1 MRGLTHVFLA
11 VALASLPP
19 LVASDPTPRPIRIPT
34 APVVPAPMPV
44 PGAPLD
50 LTGDW
55 VYPVDSD
62 VDFLLFAVP
71 EGLVKVTKDNG
82 PLRYRGTFVGG
93 TGQSE
98 TKTFAGKYLAF
109 VEAVGK
115 GDVEII
121 IVPVGAKGEG
131 ECLRQKLRVNGGLAP
146 QPPPNPNPQP
156 RPAPVSKAAWVVVV
170 EETSQRTPQIA
181 AVLGDLN
188 YWKTLPGRGLSWRL
202 YDADSPDAKAKGFDR
217 VGKAAGLPCVIFLD
231 KDGKNPLT
239 GGEPVGV
246 PLPAS
251 AAGVDDLI
259 KGVTK

>member
-1 MRGLTHVFLA
+1 MRVQSLVFL
-11 VALASLPP
+11 LAASG
-19 LVASDPTPRPIRIPT
+19 LVGSEPASPQIRIPT
-34 APVVPAPMPV
+34 TPVVPQPMPPP

-50 LTGDW
+50 LTGDS

-62 VDFLLFAVP
+62 VEFLLFAVP
-71 EGLVKVTKDNG
+71 DGVVKVSRETG

-93 TGQSE
+93 TGQPE
-98 TKTFAGKYLAF
+98 TKTFSGKYLAF

-115 GDVEII
+115 GDVELI
-121 IVPVGAKGEG
+121 IVPVGANAEAK
-131 ECLRQKLRVNGGLAP
+131 CLRQKLRVDAGLGP
-146 QPPPNPNPQP
+146 QPPPNPGPNPNPQP
-156 RPAPVSKAAWVVVV
+156 APVAKAAWVIVV

-188 YWKTLPGRGLSWRL
+188 YWKALPGRGLRWRL
-202 YDADSPDAKAKGFDR
+202 YDADSPDARAKGFD
-217 VGKAAGLPCVIFLD
+217 KIAAKAGLPCVIFLD

-246 PLPAS
+246 PLPATT
-251 AAGVDDLI
+251 AGVDALI